1 MASACEPDDENSRES
16 VLDSS
21 DESDSD
27 QDSDSVDDCQDY
39 GKQPCKYYNRGGCK
53 NGRNCPYPHVCK
65 YYVSGSCKYGSS
77 CKLGHSSGGRASS
90 GGSSRFQDQSANP
103 KLTNGKLYQWQL
115 NDGRGWRDVKNDHVI
130 EAQYSLPHTKSI
142 KIYNTAYG
150 ALSIDFS
157 RMRVYGKN
165 LKVRRLDDGNTIWLW
180 YCTLHRRWMKY
191 GDKDSKGNSGPVKSV
206 DIETSFQRN
215 PASSHS
221 FSIGA
226 ETYEIRFPEMRQ
238 VGTTKKRKVTRRPQ
252 FRQQGVIG
260 SAHLVPAMA
269 GLTLSH
275 TPKWE
280 FEGNSG
286 SWHEFKPRPE
296 CSVTSDDIERKY
308 QQNTSDSMAFT
319 VNGQSYKL
327 DFKAMIQI
335 NLTTMSSRKIRRV

>member
-1 MASACEPDDENSRES
+1 
-16 VLDSS
+16 SS

-27 QDSDSVDDCQDY
+27 QDSDSVDDCQ
-39 GKQPCKYYNRGGCK
+39 QPCKYYNRGGCK

-77 CKLGHSSGGRASS
+77 CKRSHSSGGRASS
-90 GGSSRFQDQSANP
+90 GGSNP

-180 YCTLHRRWMKY
+180 YCTLHRKWMKY
-191 GDKDSKGNSGPVKSV
+191 GDKGNSGPVKSV

-226 ETYEIRFPEMRQ
+226 ETYEIRFPGD
-238 VGTTKKRKVTRRPQ
+238 VHSHKHL
-252 FRQQGVIG
+252 